1 MTQFEERRQ
10 QQIDS
15 ATATRARDSQG
26 DWVKHTL
33 NLRHKTRLNEIMESC
48 GNKSHFVREMFRQMN
63 YFQAKV
69 EELEASE
76 KRLRDSRNKLQEL
89 VIEYS
94 QKIDSLEEKIAKL
107 EMVITES
114 FTQEKKVALVEELM
128 DEEEEIYDI
137 APPTK
142 SAMEQW
148 ADIQKGIYK

>member
-1 MTQFEERRQ
+1 
-10 QQIDS
+10 
-15 ATATRARDSQG
+15 
-26 DWVKHTL
+26 
-33 NLRHKTRLNEIMESC
+33 
-48 GNKSHFVREMFRQMN
+48 MN

-128 DEEEEIYDI
+128 DEEEEIDDI